1 MTLWFSGP
9 SSQRGLPASELA
21 AKAADRG
28 LTGYVEQDVNVA
40 VSRAREMAGDEG
52 FVLIAGSN
60 FLIADLQKIK

>member
-1 MTLWFSGP
+1 MV
-9 SSQRGLPASELA
+9 QLA
-21 AKAADRG
+21 AKAAERG